1 VLFFDGCRNYVYAL
15 CLRPHWQFPI
25 PKICTFAG
33 NHKVGIMNDNSKQ
46 IRVVRFD
53 WAMKNLL
60 RNKANYDIVEGF
72 LSALL
77 EDNEL
82 KVIEIL
88 ESESNKDSM
97 DDKFNQVD
105 VLVKDYKG
113 RNILI
118 EIQNTRESD
127 YLYRMVYGASKNIA
141 QSIKSGDRYRHINKV
156 ISVSVLYFNL
166 GIGDDYIYYGQ
177 TEFVGMNTHERIS
190 KDSEKVRTLIPKEAR
205 YNQIEIFPEYYLIQV
220 DKYPNVV
227 KKAIDEWVY
236 WFKNEKVKDGSSS
249 KHIDKV
255 EDKLNLLK
263 MNEKDRE
270 SYNRFLEKMASEID
284 IIETAYSEGE
294 ETAALRLKPLLD
306 AERKKAE
313 QERKKAEQERKKA
326 EQERKKAE
334 QERQRA
340 EDQKRR
346 ADEEKQKADS
356 LHGKLIQT
364 VKKLMAKGH
373 DLESISEIT
382 GLDVN
387 EIRNLKI

>member
-1 VLFFDGCRNYVYAL
+1 MSN
-15 CLRPHWQFPI
+15 
-25 PKICTFAG
+25 
-33 NHKVGIMNDNSKQ
+33 NSKQ
-46 IRVVRFD
+46 IRVIRFD

-60 RNKANYDIVEGF
+60 HNKANYDIVEGF

-82 KVIEIL
+82 KVIEVL
-88 ESESNKDSM
+88 ESESNKEFM
-97 DDKFNQVD
+97 EDKFNQVD
-105 VLVKDYKG
+105 VLVKDHKG

-127 YLYRMVYGASKNIA
+127 YLYRMVYGTSKNIA
-141 QSIKSGDRYRHINKV
+141 QSIESGDRYRHINKV
-156 ISVSVLYFNL
+156 ISVSILYFNL

-236 WFKNEKVKDGSSS
+236 WFKNEKIKDGSSS
-249 KHIDKV
+249 KHIKKV

-263 MNEKDRE
+263 MNAKDRE

-294 ETAALRLKPLLD
+294 EIAQLRLKPLLD

-313 QERKKAEQERKKA
+313 QERRKAEQERRKAEQERRKAEQERKKA
-326 EQERKKAE
+326 QQERIKAEQAHIKAE

-340 EDQKRR
+340 EDQKR
-346 ADEEKQKADS
+346 KADS
-356 LHGKLIQT
+356 LHEKFIQT
-364 VKKLMAKGH
+364 VKKLVSKGH
-373 DLESISEIT
+373 DEESIAEIT

-387 EIRNLKI
+387 EIRNLQNKL